1 MAVIAMLTAGGSG
14 NRMHQDI
21 PKQFLT
27 VNEKPVIVYTL
38 EAFEKH
44 PEIDAIAVA
53 CLDGWENVLSAYA
66 QQFNI
71 NKLKYIVPGGKT
83 GQESIKNGLFEL
95 EKHFAP
101 DDIVM
106 IHDGNRPP
114 LPPEVIS
121 DSLRCARKNGNAV
134 AVIPCAEVIMET
146 EDGLI
151 SSKTH
156 ERKNLRRTQT
166 PHTFHLHDVCEL
178 YREADKTGITNAA
191 AACQIMEELGRHVY
205 FSIGSEKNLKLTT
218 LDDIDIF
225 KALLNT
231 ERSSWLKS

>member
-1 MAVIAMLTAGGSG
+1 MAVVAMLTAGGLGS
-14 NRMHQDI
+14 RMHQDI

-27 VNEKPVIVYTL
+27 VNERPVIVYTL

-44 PEIDAIAVA
+44 PEIDAIAVV
-53 CLDGWENVLSAYA
+53 CIDGWQNVLEAYA

-71 NKLKYIVPGGKT
+71 SKLKYIVHGGQT
-83 GQESIKNGLFEL
+83 GQESIKNGLFEI
-95 EKHFAP
+95 EKHCAP

-106 IHDGNRPP
+106 IHDGNRPL

-121 DSLRCARKNGNAV
+121 DSLRVIRKYGNAV

-151 SSKTH
+151 STKTH
-156 ERKNLRRTQT
+156 ERRHLSRTQT
-166 PHTFHLHDVCEL
+166 PHSFYLRDVCAL
-178 YREADKTGITNAA
+178 YRRADEAGITNAA
-191 AACQIMEELGRHVY
+191 AACQIMEELGEHVY

-225 KALLNT
+225 KALLKT
-231 ERSSWLKS
+231 ERSSWLKN